1 MQAQTSCRTDARRIW
16 SKVSPDT
23 IKRLHRRHGLEFA
36 DVHAGLN
43 ANWDT
48 HHPRHGA
55 AGFRSRLATLD
66 VRHRGVDEPPVRGA
80 IPANQP
86 ASPACTDVAPLGSG
100 NHERRFASVTEKDP
114 ETRPMKPVSW
124 SPTCTKRG
132 GASQVKTAKEQ
143 TWGFPAGKAPPGP
156 GAPCSTRGQGPD
168 GSNWGQLL
176 PPVRGNARRHVWRR
190 RTKSSARKDRCVRHQ
205 LGPARTGMSR
215 GCGPWPFLTLLTR
228 NPGPMETKP
237 QAQHSTGSAQ
247 HRLSTG
253 SAQAQHRFSTA
264 AELSTSSAQHSRK
277 QFYLESFVNSS
288 NGGLRAARSG
298 RSHKQRPKCIYA

>member
-1 MQAQTSCRTDARRIW
+1 M
-16 SKVSPDT
+16 
-23 IKRLHRRHGLEFA
+23 HRRSTARVRQPRAVPRVGDTEGPR
-36 DVHAGLN
+36 DQAGE
-43 ANWDT
+43 
-48 HHPRHGA
+48 
-55 AGFRSRLATLD
+55 AGILVSR
-66 VRHRGVDEPPVRGA
+66 VRR
-80 IPANQP
+80 
-86 ASPACTDVAPLGSG
+86 
-100 NHERRFASVTEKDP
+100 K
-114 ETRPMKPVSW
+114 
-124 SPTCTKRG
+124 G
-132 GASQVKTAKEQ
+132 GASQGRTAREQ
-143 TWGFPAGKAPPGP
+143 TWGLPADGHRRP
-156 GAPCSTRGQGPD
+156 QGVVRRHPRAGLPD

-176 PPVRGNARRHVWRR
+176 PSVRSWNARRHVWRR

-205 LGPARTGMSR
+205 LGPGRTGMSR